1 MLAPDDQE
9 TPPRP
14 TAYNEQPAPPGA
26 VSKRVPYKF
35 TRVGVRSRSVTFRPL
50 PFRGEAMRLRT
61 SALLIV
67 VAALTALVVVP
78 GAAAAPRAA
87 SPKEIL
93 IGTISTETNAPVPI
107 SGQDYGRQT
116 LTAWLKTVNA
126 AGGIN
131 GAKVK
136 LKVIDDKNDP
146 AAASKGVKDLIDAG
160 AVAIVGYTA
169 TATYPVW
176 APVAAEAGVPVIG
189 GGCYNISGNADEN
202 YFCVTTTAV
211 GDGLKAQVQFA
222 ADQGAKSFGITYASD
237 IPAAAGAAPLFKAFA
252 TGAGL
257 QFTDAVGTTNTQPDY
272 TAACVT
278 FKQANTTDV
287 GIEGAPLLP
296 NLARDCARQDFN
308 PTWTSGDG
316 QISQNSWLKDPNIK
330 KAIAAVY
337 SFPFMLTKGTTPEQ
351 TKSLKTFHTA
361 MNKYAPSILKSDN
374 KQPSTTTWTAAKA
387 FEAAASTIPA
397 GTPATAALIKQ
408 GLYTF
413 KDETLGGLAPNPIT
427 FTEGEANHPHNS
439 CWFGMVLKN
448 GKLTAP
454 KGMETTCT
462 PVGN

>member
-1 MLAPDDQE
+1 
-9 TPPRP
+9 
-14 TAYNEQPAPPGA
+14 
-26 VSKRVPYKF
+26 
-35 TRVGVRSRSVTFRPL
+35 
-50 PFRGEAMRLRT
+50 MRLRT
-61 SALLIV
+61 FATLIA
-67 VAALTALVVVP
+67 VAVLTALVVVP

-87 SPKEIL
+87 STNEIL
-93 IGTISTETNAPVPI
+93 IGTISTETNAPVPV
-107 SGQDYGRQT
+107 SGAKYGRDT
-116 LTAWLKTVNA
+116 LNVWIKTVNA

-136 LKVIDDKNDP
+136 LMVIDDKNDP
-146 AAASKGVKDLIDAG
+146 AAASKGVKELVDAG
-160 AVAIVGYTA
+160 VVAIVGYSA

-176 APVAAEAGVPVIG
+176 APLAADAGVPVIG
-189 GGCYNISGNADEN
+189 GGCYNISGNNDQN
-202 YFCVTTTAV
+202 FFCVTTTAV
-211 GDGLKAQVQFA
+211 GDGLKAQVKYA

-252 TGAGL
+252 TDAGL
-257 QFTDAVGTTNTQPDY
+257 KWTEAVGTTNTQPDY

-351 TKSLKTFHTA
+351 TKSLQAFHTA
-361 MNKYAPSILKSDN
+361 MNKYAPSVLKSDN

-387 FEAAASTIPA
+387 FEAAAATIPA
-397 GTPATAALIKQ
+397 GTPATPALITK
-408 GLYTF
+408 GLNTF

-427 FTEGEANHPHNS
+427 FTEGQPHPHNS
-439 CWFGMVLKN
+439 CWFGIVLKN

-454 KGMETTCT
+454 AGMKTTCT
-462 PVGN
+462 P